1 MRSLIFFSSLFLLLS
16 FLRCQ
21 PPLVG
26 AEPPAAPLVFTPAL
40 VYDSARHWVDSVYLS
55 MSEEERI
62 ARLFWLAV
70 EQVDQPAAY
79 ARLRPQVK
87 RYQPGGVLLMGMPLE
102 RVSEVVS
109 DLQSLSKRPM
119 LVSVDGEWGAAMRFK
134 DLPAFPYAM
143 TLGALANDSLV
154 YLVGL
159 EIARQMRMLGIH
171 VNMAP
176 VADVN
181 SNPDNPII
189 GHRSFGEQ
197 AENVARKSVA
207 YMRGLQDGGVMAV
220 GKHFPG
226 HGDTDSDSHHT
237 LPVVKHNRALLD
249 STDLLPF
256 KAMIEA
262 GLWGMMTAHIEVP
275 ALDGRAGLPASF
287 SDSIVKGLLRE
298 DLGFEGLV
306 LTDALNMQGARVMG
320 RPGEVDMLALK
331 AGNDVVEFTEDL
343 PGAIAAVK
351 KALADS
357 LLCPHEME
365 AKCRRAL
372 AFQYWLSERPQVKG
386 VDSVLHTDETLAL
399 NRLLYEAALTVLH
412 NEAVLPFASKR
423 LDQQEVLL
431 LGTAPVLRDSLR
443 SLGLKVQNLALHD
456 PAAFRRQLAGVGEEV
471 GLIFVIG
478 DSQWGRRAANAAL
491 RQEVI
496 QLLKRKQALTVFMGN
511 AYHLAPWRELD
522 ASGALVLAYE
532 NNDRTQEAVW
542 RLLTGHIGAN
552 GRLPVSISQWY
563 AAGSGIDLA
572 PLKP

>member
-1 MRSLIFFSSLFLLLS
+1 MRPCAWLCPAWCLERPLCGWLHVGRRRPEKVKMLKFLIVSPVVHVHSEGRYGGYTPYVREMNLWLHHVDRVRIIAPLS
-16 FLRCQ
+16 Q
-21 PPLVG
+21 
-26 AEPPAAPLVFTPAL
+26 EPPDALETFYTHPNLDFVAVPAL
-40 VYDSARHWVDSVYLS
+40 RFTNKKEVLS
-55 MSEEERI
+55 
-62 ARLFWLAV
+62 
-70 EQVDQPAAY
+70 
-79 ARLRPQVK
+79 
-87 RYQPGGVLLMGMPLE
+87 
-102 RVSEVVS
+102 
-109 DLQSLSKRPM
+109 SLSKLP
-119 LVSVDGEWGAAMRFK
+119 LVLFRLLQGMAWASHIHLRCPSNMGLLGLLVQFFFPFTRKTAKYANNWDWNSRQPRSYRLQQRLLRSRFWSRRMRVMVYGDWGERSRNI
-134 DLPAFPYAM
+134 LPFFTASYSKTQALPLEPRSLTELPLRLIFVG
-143 TLGALANDSLV
+143 TLTPNKGPLTAIKVVELLRGR
-154 YLVGL
+154 GL
-159 EIARQMRMLGIH
+159 EVRL
-171 VNMAP
+171 
-176 VADVN
+176 DL
-181 SNPDNPII
+181 
-189 GHRSFGEQ
+189 FG
-197 AENVARKSVA
+197 
-207 YMRGLQDGGVMAV
+207 
-220 GKHFPG
+220 
-226 HGDTDSDSHHT
+226 
-237 LPVVKHNRALLD
+237 
-249 STDLLPF
+249 
-256 KAMIEA
+256 
-262 GLWGMMTAHIEVP
+262 
-275 ALDGRAGLPASF
+275 DGRQRA
-287 SDSIVKGLLRE
+287 
-298 DLGFEGLV
+298 
-306 LTDALNMQGARVMG
+306 DALNMQGARVMG

-386 VDSVLHTDETLAL
+386 VDSVLHTDDTLAL

-456 PAAFRRQLAGVGEEV
+456 PAAFRRQLAGIGEEV

-542 RLLTGHIGAN
+542 RLLTGQIGAD
-552 GRLPVSISQWY
+552 GRLPVTIGQWY

-572 PLKP
+572 PLNP